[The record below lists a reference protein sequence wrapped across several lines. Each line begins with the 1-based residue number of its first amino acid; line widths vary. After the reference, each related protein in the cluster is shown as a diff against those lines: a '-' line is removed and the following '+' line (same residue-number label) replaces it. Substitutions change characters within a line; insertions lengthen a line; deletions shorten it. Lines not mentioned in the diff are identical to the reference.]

1 VADDLGKPLGP
12 KRGARTKQSWRFP
25 LVPLL
30 ALTLGGA
37 LTTAAVWIA
46 VVDDPLGG
54 EPRAVSKINTPET
67 TAGKNPS
74 PAAATTKQA
83 VAPDAA
89 KSGGQTVTIID
100 GKSGAK
106 REVMLTPGKDSNDAP
121 TSSTPL
127 DPRLAENSRHG
138 TIPRIGPDGARPM
151 EVFAKSSAAASSME
165 RKGARIAIIIGGL
178 GIGATATGEA
188 LAKLPPVVTLAFAP
202 YGAELSKWVTRAR
215 GAGHEILLQLP
226 MEPFDYPDNDPGPQT
241 LLSSISAEQNI
252 DRLHWFMSRFQG
264 YIGVTNFMGARFTS
278 NDAAFAP
285 VLRDIGKRGLLY
297 VDDGAS
303 QRSLA
308 PKILTEA
315 KLPFLKADVVLD
327 ARPTWQEIDQALDRL
342 EKIANEQ
349 GHAIGTAGALPV
361 SIERIARWA
370 KAAGDRGV
378 IVVPVSAIVA
388 RQKQS

>member
-1 VADDLGKPLGP
+1 MADDLGKPLGV
-12 KRGARTKQSWRFP
+12 KRDTRQRRTIRLP

-30 ALTLGGA
+30 ALMLGGIIV
-37 LTTAAVWIA
+37 TAALWVA

-54 EPRAVSKINTPET
+54 EPRAVSSIKMPES
-67 TAGKNPS
+67 AMAKKSAPGS
-74 PAAATTKQA
+74 EASKQSA
-83 VAPDAA
+83 VSETA
-89 KSGGQTVTIID
+89 KSGQTVTIID

-106 REVMLTPGKDSNDAP
+106 REVVIAPAAENNEPP

-138 TIPRIGPDGARPM
+138 PIPRIGPDGARPM
-151 EVFAKSSAAASSME
+151 EVFAKSSAAGAG
-165 RKGARIAIIIGGL
+165 RKGARIAIIVGGL
-178 GIGATATGEA
+178 GIGATTTRDA

-202 YGAELSKWVTRAR
+202 YGTGLSKWAAQAR
-215 GAGHEILLQLP
+215 SAGHEILLQVP

-241 LLSSISAEQNI
+241 LLSTISAEQNL

-278 NDAAFAP
+278 NDSALGP

-308 PKILTEA
+308 PKILTEE
-315 KLPFLKADVVLD
+315 KLPFLKADIVLD

-342 EKIANEQ
+342 EKIASEQ
-349 GHAIGTAGALPV
+349 GHAIGSAGALPV

-370 KAAGDRGV
+370 RAAEDRGV
-378 IVVPVSAIVA
+378 IVVPLSAILA